1 MSDLAQLR
9 VRDDPAIRDAL
20 SWYIDVA
27 ENRCPAKFRI
37 AATVAL
43 HLDPAA
49 SSEDALWAELDE
61 LTPIFLTRWQAIRAG
76 ARLPPA
82 TEGPSLL
89 ELCRELA
96 YRMLTH
102 CNFCPWNC
110 RIDRVAGAK
119 FGACK
124 LASGSRVSSHFHHTG
139 EELFYRGTEGSGTIF
154 FTSCNMRCA
163 FCQNGDISTDKGQL
177 ATGHTRSQRVRT
189 GLLGRYSFC
198 RTPKGNRPVI
208 TGCHGPATHFRIR
221 MPPWRAFAAAQWS
234 AIGPK
239 LPIRDVRSMVAFVGT
254 AAGSTVTRRLGL

>member
-9 VRDDPAIRDAL
+9 VWDDPAIRDAL
-20 SWYIDVA
+20 SWYLDVA

-96 YRMLTH
+96 YRMLTLTATSVH
-102 CNFCPWNC
+102 GIAASTASRAPNSVRASSPRAHGSA
-110 RIDRVAGAK
+110 RISITPARSCSIVVRKAQARSSSPRATCGA
-119 FGACK
+119 
-124 LASGSRVSSHFHHTG
+124 LS
-139 EELFYRGTEGSGTIF
+139 
-154 FTSCNMRCA
+154 
-163 FCQNGDISTDKGQL
+163 
-177 ATGHTRSQRVRT
+177 VRT
-189 GLLGRYSFC
+189 GTSAPTKTTVR
-198 RTPKGNRPVI
+198 R
-208 TGCHGPATHFRIR
+208 RIR
-221 MPPWRAFAAAQWS
+221 ILSRQWRGRCAA
-234 AIGPK
+234 K
-239 LPIRDVRSMVAFVGT
+239 VAT
-254 AAGSTVTRRLGL
+254 I